1 MKLNEEIE
9 IARGFFP
16 IVSDLCESL
25 ANGLDHID
33 GMHNKDLYQGL
44 KLVAKIEPVKK
55 DYELVGI
62 KFTVSLINQEK
73 IVVTSV
79 SHMLNLKKLEISSFW
94 TCFKY
99 GNPLLDEKNRKL
111 EGKVIDAMYWSKV
124 SCKSYKQKTL
134 QRVLNDWLPLV
145 DYTIANYQDIVKRQ
159 YSMRYEKAILNYLNV
174 SSLLS
179 EVTR

>member
-33 GMHNKDLYQGL
+33 GMQNEELYQGL

-55 DYELVGI
+55 NYELIGI

-79 SHMLNLKKLEISSFW
+79 SHLLNLKKLKISSFW
-94 TCFKY
+94 TGFKY

-134 QRVLNDWLPLV
+134 QSVLNDWLPLV
-145 DYTIANYQDIVKRQ
+145 DYTIANYQDVVKRQ
-159 YSMRYEKAILNYLNV
+159 YSMKYEKAILNYLNV

>member
-33 GMHNKDLYQGL
+33 GMQNEELYQGL

-55 DYELVGI
+55 NYELIGI

-73 IVVTSV
+73 TNVTSV
-79 SHMLNLKKLEISSFW
+79 SHLLNLKKLEISSFW
-94 TCFKY
+94 TGFKY
-99 GNPLLDEKNRKL
+99 GNPLLDRKNREL
-111 EGKVIDAMYWSKV
+111 EGKVIDAMYWSKA
-124 SCKSYKQKTL
+124 SYKSYRQKTL

-159 YSMRYEKAILNYLNV
+159 YSMKYEKAILNYLNV